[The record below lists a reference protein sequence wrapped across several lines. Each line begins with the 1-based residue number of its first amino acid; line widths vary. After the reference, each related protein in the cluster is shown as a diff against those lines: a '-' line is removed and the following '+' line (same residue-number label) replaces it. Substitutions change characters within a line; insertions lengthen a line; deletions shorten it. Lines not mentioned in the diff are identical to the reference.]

1 MNFMN
6 YIICLDG
13 IETLKLWLLSIED
26 LSDFE
31 HHLRETLIFA
41 IFTEEEATLLR
52 ETYMMGR

>member
-1 MNFMN
+1 
-6 YIICLDG
+6 LDG